1 MLEETF
7 RITTKKLA
15 AEERVGDKDIIYIAS
30 PPLLCGREEIG
41 REGRVAGLRRG
52 RGGGAGGQG
61 RRVDWGAEIFQT
73 AFLPKW

>member
-1 MLEETF
+1 MRESARDEVGYRADLASKNNVGKEGKRLLEETF

-41 REGRVAGLRRG
+41 REGRVAG
-52 RGGGAGGQG
+52 
-61 RRVDWGAEIFQT
+61 
-73 AFLPKW
+73 